1 MIITTEWGCH
11 LYLIDQALKEHPVT
25 EEVVTLNTPQGEF
38 FYDPW
43 TIKNEYKGSAWE
55 QVLNTL
61 PIPIG
66 EARIITLVPGE
77 SYMAHADIDNRWHL
91 NLTGERSYLVDLD
104 QDRMWPCERDG
115 RWRYMFT
122 SKMHSASNYG
132 SIPRRQLVVR
142 ELLKRS
148 TRKNTIKVSI
158 EPAYEQHDY
167 RYKFD
172 NLVSPWLNKKNQDCE
187 LDNFSHNGRTAT
199 FNMSASLKDELTRL
213 ITSDFRVYY
222 D

>member
-1 MIITTEWGCH
+1 MIINTDWSCY
-11 LYLIDQALKEHPVT
+11 LYLINRALEESPIVD
-25 EEVVTLNTPQGEF
+25 EVVTLNKTSGSF

-43 TIKNEYKGSAWE
+43 AINDQYKGSAWE

-61 PIPIG
+61 PHPIG
-66 EARIITLVPGE
+66 EARIITLEPGE

-104 QDRMWPCERDG
+104 QNRMWPCEKDG
-115 RWRYMFT
+115 RWKYMFT
-122 SKMHSASNYG
+122 GKIHSASNYG
-132 SIPRRQLVVR
+132 STPRRQLVVR

-148 TRKNTIKVSI
+148 TNKNMIKVSI
-158 EPAYEQHDY
+158 ESAYEQHDY

-172 NLVSPWLNKKNQDCE
+172 NLVSPWLNKKNQACE
-187 LDNFSHNGRTAT
+187 LDNFSHNGRIVT
-199 FNMSASLKDELTRL
+199 FNMLVSLKDELDRL
-213 ITSDFRVYY
+213 ITSDFRVTY

>member
-11 LYLIDQALKEHPVT
+11 LYLIDQALKELPVVD
-25 EEVVTLNTPQGEF
+25 EVVTLNKSSGSF

-43 TIKNEYKGSAWE
+43 VIKDEYRGSAWE
-55 QVLNTL
+55 HVLNTL
-61 PIPIG
+61 PGPIG
-66 EARIITLVPGE
+66 EARIITLEPGE

-104 QDRMWPCERDG
+104 QNRMWPCEKDG
-115 RWRYMFT
+115 RWMYMFT
-122 SKMHSASNYG
+122 SRIHSASNYG

-142 ELLKRS
+142 ELLKHS
-148 TRKNTIKVSI
+148 TRKNIIKVSI
-158 EPAYEQHDY
+158 EPAYDQHDY

-172 NLVSPWLNKKNQDCE
+172 NLVSPWLNKKNQDYE
-187 LDNFSHNGRTAT
+187 LDNFSHNGRIAT
-199 FNMSASLKDELTRL
+199 FNMLVSLKDELDRL
-213 ITSDFRVYY
+213 ITSDFKVRY